1 MEPIAVTIEQSTKL
15 LNMSRPSVVALMQN
29 PKFPFFKIGNKT
41 LIPVEGL
48 KKFINALSAQH
59 YRVI

>member
-1 MEPIAVTIEQSTKL
+1 MEPIAVTIEQATKL

-29 PKFPFFKIGNKT
+29 PQFPFFKIGNKT

-48 KKFINALSAQH
+48 KEFINALSAQH
-59 YRVI
+59 YGAI

>member
-1 MEPIAVTIEQSTKL
+1 MEPIAVTIEQAAKL

-29 PKFPFFKIGNKT
+29 PQFPFFKIGNKT
-41 LIPVEGL
+41 LIPLEGL

-59 YRVI
+59 YGVV